1 MLGVHFEVCL
11 RFEGGFIGEIWG
23 FWGVFPSD
31 FVIFWMIIGVE
42 VQTEF
47 IMGEMLDG
55 WMSLGAFDGFERLDV
70 GGCLFEVEMSLEV
83 LVGGGLMSRDVC

>member
-1 MLGVHFEVCL
+1 M
-11 RFEGGFIGEIWG
+11 
-23 FWGVFPSD
+23 
-31 FVIFWMIIGVE
+31 
-42 VQTEF
+42 QTEF

>member
-1 MLGVHFEVCL
+1 MERYECFGVF
-11 RFEGGFIGEIWG
+11 
-23 FWGVFPSD
+23 FPSD
-31 FVIFWMIIGVE
+31 FVIFRMIIGVE

>member
-1 MLGVHFEVCL
+1 M
-11 RFEGGFIGEIWG
+11 RFEGGFIGEIWV

-31 FVIFWMIIGVE
+31 LVIFRMIVGVE

-55 WMSLGAFDGFERLDV
+55 WMSLGVFDGFERLDV
-70 GGCLFEVEMSLEV
+70 GGCLFEVKMSLEV

>member
-1 MLGVHFEVCL
+1 M
-11 RFEGGFIGEIWG
+11 
-23 FWGVFPSD
+23 FWGVFPSN
-31 FVIFWMIIGVE
+31 FVIFRMIVGVE

-55 WMSLGAFDGFERLDV
+55 WMSLGVFDGFERLDV